1 MSYELHTKSKEIQT
15 VFTQENEHM
24 KLQAKQAQISNKM
37 TTNNNETSSRDKMC
51 FELCCRKKVISNQ
64 DLMNLV
70 WLYCKKAIKMRTRI
84 HFLCFSLLYLR
95 LC

>member
-51 FELCCRKKVISNQ
+51 FELCCRKKVISYY
-64 DLMNLV
+64 L
-70 WLYCKKAIKMRTRI
+70 KPHKPRI
-84 HFLCFSLLYLR
+84 SCPISLKQTQLEISRPL
-95 LC
+95 